1 MNLKKLN
8 VPLNILINNAG
19 VWMAS
24 DHVKTADGFEI
35 TFEVNH
41 LGHFLLTNLLLDE
54 IKQGKGRVVT
64 VSSSLYKSGVINF
77 EDLNMEKNYGPK
89 DAYSNTKLMNV
100 LFSNELGRR
109 LKQDGVITSSLH
121 PGVIST
127 GLHRTLEN
135 PVLSYL
141 YEKNIAIYSKRY

>member
-1 MNLKKLN
+1 L
-8 VPLNILINNAG
+8 
-19 VWMAS
+19 
-24 DHVKTADGFEI
+24 
-35 TFEVNH
+35 
-41 LGHFLLTNLLLDE
+41 
-54 IKQGKGRVVT
+54 
-64 VSSSLYKSGVINF
+64 
-77 EDLNMEKNYGPK
+77 EKNYSPK

-109 LKQDGVITSSLH
+109 LKNDGVITSSLH

-141 YEKNIAIYSKRY
+141 YEKILPFILKDTEHGAQTTIAGAISKKFEGKTSIYLAECDIQEQIPASLDVDVAKKLWEVSEKLVCLTRSN